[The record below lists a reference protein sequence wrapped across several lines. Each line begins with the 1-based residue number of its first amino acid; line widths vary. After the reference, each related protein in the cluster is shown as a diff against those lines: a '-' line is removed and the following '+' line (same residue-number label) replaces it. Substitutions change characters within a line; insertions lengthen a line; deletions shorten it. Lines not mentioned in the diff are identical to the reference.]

1 MAVMVPIIG
10 KETAPTATITLG
22 QIIGMQF
29 KSSRRESVLKRTTL
43 LPRWRE
49 AGISEPMTIEAVRLQ
64 AGACLTLAHERPGGG
79 GATSLLAG
87 ID

>member
-1 MAVMVPIIG
+1 MAAMVPIIG

-22 QIIGMQF
+22 QKIGMQF
-29 KSSRRESVLKRTTL
+29 KSSRRESGLKRTTL

-64 AGACLTLAHERPGGG
+64 AGACLTPADERPGG

-87 ID
+87 IG